1 MAPNPKKLWNKDFIL
16 LWQGTAV
23 SVFGDVLYSIA
34 IGYWVYRETGST
46 ALMGTMSSIS
56 MFVAMFL
63 TPFTGAIVDRI
74 DRKNVIVG
82 MDAFRGV
89 LMLVVGFIALQGNL
103 SVEMVMF
110 TAFIA
115 AICNVMFRPATTTV
129 FVDLV
134 PASDLV
140 RAQSL
145 THGTMSLIDFVGKGI
160 SGALLTFFGVGAMIV
175 LNGISFIISAFT
187 EMFINVPKTL
197 KQELNQTIT
206 VKRILGDVAQ
216 GARDAVATPGLN
228 VLLISALVANFVGSG
243 YSALMLPLATMKGMN
258 LTEYGMFIG
267 LSSLAAVL
275 ALAILGIFKIKAKHK
290 MPIFIGAFILNTI
303 FVITGLLG
311 QGFVWLTV
319 FFFLGDFMMVI
330 GNALLNATMI
340 LAIPRDKRATV
351 FGFVSSFSIA
361 GVALSMLGYGF
372 LAEIYDLSILAIIGT
387 ALAMFSIFPIFFNK
401 GIWKLMSH
409 EDPKPLEEPAQ

>member
-1 MAPNPKKLWNKDFIL
+1 MTINPKKLWNKDFIL

-63 TPFTGAIVDRI
+63 NPFTGAIVDRI
-74 DRKNVIVG
+74 NRKSVIVG
-82 MDAFRGV
+82 MDALRGI
-89 LMLVVGFIALQGNL
+89 LMIVVGFMALKGHL
-103 SVEMVMF
+103 SVEMVLF

-115 AICNVMFRPATTTV
+115 AICNVMFQPATTTV

-134 PASDLV
+134 PASELV

-145 THGTMSLIDFVGKGI
+145 THGTISLIDFFGKGI
-160 SGALLTFFGVGAMIV
+160 SGALLTFFGVGPMIL
-175 LNGISFIISAFT
+175 LNGLSFLISAFT
-187 EMFINVPKTL
+187 ETFIKVPKTL

-216 GARDAVATPGLN
+216 GAKDAMATPGLN
-228 VLLISALVANFVGSG
+228 VLLISALIANFVGSG
-243 YSALMLPLATMKGMN
+243 YSALMLPLATMKGMS

-275 ALAILGIFKIKAKHK
+275 ALAILGIFKIKPKHK
-290 MPIFIGAFILNTI
+290 MPIFIGAFVLNTI
-303 FVITGLLG
+303 FVIVGLLG
-311 QGFVWLTV
+311 KGFVWLTV

-372 LAEIYDLSILAIIGT
+372 LAEIYDLSVLAIIGT
-387 ALAMFSIFPIFFNK
+387 SLSFFAILPIFGNK
-401 GIWKLMSH
+401 GIWKLMSQ
-409 EDPKPLEEPAQ
+409 EDPKPIQAPTQ